1 MNIFVKISRKFR
13 KANMAF
19 LLWIWTFSAYTIQ
32 RMSHLC
38 YFYKKKKKMR
48 VNTPNHVNL
57 VFIKCSNSASHEGA
71 FVIDDV
77 YNSQD
82 N

>member
-1 MNIFVKISRKFR
+1 MDLNLFCIYYTKNVTFVL
-13 KANMAF
+13 F
-19 LLWIWTFSAYTIQ
+19 LQ
-32 RMSHLC
+32 
-38 YFYKKKKKMR
+38 KKKKKMR

>member
-1 MNIFVKISRKFR
+1 
-13 KANMAF
+13 
-19 LLWIWTFSAYTIQ
+19 
-32 RMSHLC
+32 
-38 YFYKKKKKMR
+38 MR